1 MPQPAQLVFDLDGTI
16 SDPLLGIA
24 RSVNFALAAL
34 SFPEVPQ
41 ARIAALIGQPLDD
54 TFRVLASGP
63 SNEQLRTLV
72 AKYRERYADVGYSEN
87 SLYDGVREALRDL
100 SHRGVSLGVCTSKRR
115 DFAARILE
123 LFSIRAH
130 FVFVSGGD
138 VGVRKEQQ
146 LAELRVAGR
155 VLMTSRMIGD
165 RAVDISAARANGL
178 LSVGVLWGYG
188 SESELTAAGADLLLA
203 EPTQLSQLAAAV

>member
-1 MPQPAQLVFDLDGTI
+1 MAQAAQLVFDLDGTI

-24 RSVNFALAAL
+24 RSVDFALVAL
-34 SFPEVPQ
+34 GYPAVPQ
-41 ARIAALIGQPLDD
+41 ARVAALIGQPLDD
-54 TFRVLASGP
+54 TFRALASGA
-63 SNEQLRTLV
+63 SGEQLRSLV
-72 AKYRERYADVGYSEN
+72 ARYRERYADVGYAEN

-100 SHRGVSLGVCTSKRR
+100 SDRGISLGICTSKRE

-123 LFSIRAH
+123 HFSIRAH
-130 FVFVSGGD
+130 FLFVSGGD

-155 VLMTSRMIGD
+155 VLTTSRMIGD

-178 LSVGVLWGYG
+178 SSVGVLWGYG
-188 SESELTAAGADLLLA
+188 SERELTNAGADLLLA